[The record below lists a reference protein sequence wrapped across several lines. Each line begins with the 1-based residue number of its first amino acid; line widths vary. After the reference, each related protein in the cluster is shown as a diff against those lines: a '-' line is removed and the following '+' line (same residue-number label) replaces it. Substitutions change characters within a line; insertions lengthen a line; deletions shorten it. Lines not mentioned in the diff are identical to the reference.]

1 MPVRIQVPNPP
12 PSLSDLELVYGRPV
26 ADTFM
31 KTNEYIGSDCFS
43 TIEAV
48 NPTGDEAAAVDA
60 WATTIGE
67 DTPSQITAKIKRN
80 RKKNPSVV
88 RQVE

>member
-26 ADTFM
+26 VDTFM
-31 KTNEYIGSDCFS
+31 QTNEYIGSDCFA

-48 NPTGDEAAAVDA
+48 NPTGDESAAVDA

-67 DTPSQITAKIKRN
+67 DTPSQITAKIEAL
-80 RKKNPSVV
+80 P
-88 RQVE
+88 

>member
-26 ADTFM
+26 VDTFM
-31 KTNEYIGSDCFS
+31 QTNEYIGSDCFA
-43 TIEAV
+43 TVEAV
-48 NPTGDEAAAVDA
+48 NPTGDESAAVDA

-67 DTPSQITAKIKRN
+67 DTPEEITAKIEAL
-80 RKKNPSVV
+80 P
-88 RQVE
+88 

>member
-31 KTNEYIGSDCFS
+31 QTNEYIGSDCFA
-43 TIEAV
+43 TVEAV
-48 NPTGDEAAAVDA
+48 NPTGDESAAVDA

-67 DTPSQITAKIKRN
+67 DTPSQITAKIEAL
-80 RKKNPSVV
+80 P
-88 RQVE
+88 

>member
-1 MPVRIQVPNPP
+1 MSVRIQVPNPP

-31 KTNEYIGSDCFS
+31 QTNEYIGSDCFT

-48 NPTGDEAAAVDA
+48 NPTGDEDDAVDS

-67 DTPSQITAKIKRN
+67 DTPEEITAKIEAL
-80 RKKNPSVV
+80 P
-88 RQVE
+88 

>member
-26 ADTFM
+26 VDTFM
-31 KTNEYIGSDCFS
+31 QTNEYIGSDCFA

-48 NPTGDEAAAVDA
+48 NPTGDESDAVDT
-60 WATTIGE
+60 WATTIGN
-67 DTPSQITAKIKRN
+67 DTPAQITAKIEEL
-80 RKKNPSVV
+80 P
-88 RQVE
+88 

>member
-31 KTNEYIGSDCFS
+31 QTNEYIGSDCFA
-43 TIEAV
+43 TVEAV
-48 NPTGDEAAAVDA
+48 NPTGSESTLVDA
-60 WATTIGE
+60 WATTIGN
-67 DTPSQITAKIKRN
+67 DTPAQITAKIEAL
-80 RKKNPSVV
+80 P
-88 RQVE
+88 